1 MRRKPRTPKKSI
13 TGTFPVDTGRAT
25 IIADKLRD
33 GGYTLELNRVPSSY
47 VVLGAPEVL
56 TFDYMQWIT
65 GFIRPGDTVP
75 SDFRA
80 VHLGGAA
87 CTLPAHFA
95 HRYPESHQTAVE
107 IDRKLAQLV
116 RWAFHENV
124 EPVTIRCAEARAFT
138 HACQPRSLDVIIRDV
153 FSGPD
158 TPRPLTTVEFF
169 RACTV
174 ALRPGG
180 IYIANIGDRQQLP
193 NTRAEIA
200 GLLEVFPHTAVV
212 APPAMLDGHEYGNVI
227 VAASNA
233 PLLFDA
239 TSDPT
244 VAVKDG
250 TALLTGVSTD
260 SLARRD

>member
-1 MRRKPRTPKKSI
+1 MRRKPRTEKKII
-13 TGTFPVDTGRAT
+13 TGTFPVDTGTAT
-25 IIADKLRD
+25 IIADELRD

-65 GFIRPGDTVP
+65 GFIRPGYTVP

-87 CTLPAHFA
+87 CTLPAYFA
-95 HRYPESHQTAVE
+95 HRYPQSHQTAVE
-107 IDRKLAQLV
+107 IDRELARLV
-116 RWAFHENV
+116 RWAFQENL

-138 HACQPRSLDVIIRDV
+138 HTCEPRSLDLIVRDV
-153 FSGPD
+153 FSGPS

-169 RACTV
+169 RACAA

-180 IYIANIGDRQQLP
+180 IYIANIGDRQQIP

-200 GLLEVFPHTAVV
+200 GLLEVYSHVV
-212 APPAMLDGHEYGNVI
+212 AVAAPAMLDGHEYGNVI

-233 PLLFDA
+233 PLIFDA
-239 TSDPT
+239 TTAASL
-244 VAVKDG
+244 AMKDG
-250 TALLTGVSTD
+250 ATLLADASD
-260 SLARRD
+260 RHLARRD

>member
-1 MRRKPRTPKKSI
+1 MRRKPRTPKKNI

-33 GGYTLELNRVPSSY
+33 GGYTIELNRVPSSY

-87 CTLPAHFA
+87 CTLPAYFA
-95 HRYPESHQTAVE
+95 HRYPQSHQTAVE
-107 IDRKLAQLV
+107 IDHRLAQLV

-138 HACQPRSLDVIIRDV
+138 HACQPRSLDLIVRDV
-153 FSGPD
+153 FSGPSI
-158 TPRPLTTVEFF
+158 PRPLTTVEFF
-169 RACTV
+169 RACAA

-180 IYIANIGDRQQLP
+180 MYIANIGDRQQLP
-193 NTRAEIA
+193 NTRAEVA
-200 GLLEVFPHTAVV
+200 GLLEVFSYAVAV

-233 PLLFDA
+233 PLVFDA
-239 TSDPT
+239 TTAPT

-250 TALLTGVSTD
+250 ATMLVDTSD
-260 SLARRD
+260 RRLARRD